1 MMKLSMLGAPGCGK
15 GTQAKKLS
23 AYYNIP
29 HISTGDIFRK
39 AIKEQTELGKLAEKY
54 MSKLVPDEITI
65 GLVKERVKEA
75 DCANGF
81 ILDGFPRTVAQA
93 EAFLKDNSFD
103 RILYFNIDEQ
113 TVIKRILARRTCAN
127 CGEIY
132 IDDGNLGKI
141 CTKCGGDLIVRAE
154 DSKIEER
161 INTYNKETFPL
172 VNYFKEKGLIFEI
185 NTNDVKSTEASAQIE
200 EIFNII
206 TKELDA
212 NK

>member
-1 MMKLSMLGAPGCGK
+1 MKLSMLGAPGCGK

-23 AYYNIP
+23 AYYGIP

-65 GLVKERVKEA
+65 GLVKERVQEP
-75 DCANGF
+75 DCANGY
-81 ILDGFPRTVAQA
+81 ILDGFPRTIAQA
-93 EAFLKDNSFD
+93 EAFLEDNSFD
-103 RILYFNIDEQ
+103 KILYFNIDEQ
-113 TVIKRILARRTCAN
+113 TVINRILARRTCSN

-132 IDDGNLGKI
+132 IANENLKPS
-141 CTKCGGDLIVRAE
+141 CVKCGGELVIRPE

-172 VNYFKEKGLIFEI
+172 VDYFKAKNLVFEI
-185 NTNDVKSTEASAQIE
+185 NTQDVKSTEASEQIE
-200 EIFNII
+200 EIFNLI
-206 TKELDA
+206 TKELDTI
-212 NK
+212 K